1 MRNEA
6 DTRAD
11 LIDPRLNQAGWGS
24 DALSK
29 ITREFAITDGRL
41 MGGGRRSKKDIAD
54 YVLYYKNRIIG
65 VVEAKSEELS
75 AREGIAQAKRY
86 AERLQVRY
94 TFSTNGHELYQIDMQ
109 TGQEGPI
116 SEFPSP
122 KDLWD
127 KTFVTPSDW
136 SDRFSEIPFEDRSGT
151 WVPRYYQNNA
161 IQNTLDAIASNK
173 KRVLL
178 TLATGT
184 GKTAIAFQIVW
195 KLFHA
200 KWNLSYKPERRP
212 RILFLA
218 DRNILANQAFNAFS
232 AFDEDALVRIK
243 PHEIRKRGRVPTN
256 GSVFFTIFQTFM
268 RSEDEDAEPYF
279 GDYPEDFFDCIIV
292 DECHRGGA
300 KDESQWRAILEY
312 FSPAVQIGLTATPK
326 REHNADTYKYFEEPV
341 YVYSLKEGI
350 NDGFLTPFKVKRHQT
365 TLDNY
370 TYTND
375 DVVIQG
381 EVEPGRV
388 YEEADFNTS
397 SGIEI
402 VEREK
407 IRVRLFLNQI
417 DPREKSLVFCKTQPH
432 AALIRDLINQSNV
445 SSDPFYCVR
454 VTADD
459 GEDGE
464 QKLREFQD
472 NEKSI
477 PTILTT
483 SQKLSTGV
491 DARNIRHIV
500 LLRDINSMIEF
511 KQIVGRGTRLFD
523 GKDYFTIHDFVGASR
538 NFSDPEWDGEPEPE
552 EEPNGGGG
560 GGGRGGPEPPLP
572 PPPRPEKI
580 IIQLATG
587 KECEIDTMTQTS
599 FFDADGSVIS
609 LNQFLKNLYGQFP
622 DFFKNEEELIKL
634 WGDPQTRKELLERLA
649 DKGFPK
655 EQLEE
660 VKKLIKADKCDL
672 FDVLSYLAFETQ
684 AVSRKDRVEEHKDF
698 IFSHYDDKKQ
708 AFLDFVLAQYVIEG
722 VEQLD
727 PDLKLKTLLEI
738 KYGSI
743 FDAKE
748 ALGEPSEIR
757 DLFINF
763 QKFLYSKLKT
773 A

>member
-75 AREGIAQAKRY
+75 ASEGIAQAKRY

-109 TGQEGPI
+109 TGQEGTI
-116 SEFPSP
+116 NAFPSP

-127 KTFVTPSDW
+127 KTYTTSSDW

-151 WVPRYYQNNA
+151 WKPRYYQNNA
-161 IQNTLDAIASNK
+161 IQNTLDAIARNK

-243 PHEIRKRGRVPTN
+243 PDEIRKRGRVPTN

-381 EVEPGRV
+381 EVERGRE
-388 YEEADFNTS
+388 YEEQDFNTS
-397 SGIEI
+397 TGIFIE
-402 VEREK
+402 EREK
-407 IRVRLFLNQI
+407 KRIEVFLNNI
-417 DPREKSLVFCKTQPH
+417 DVQEKSLVFCKTQEH
-432 AALIRDLINQSNV
+432 AAVIRDLINQTNA

-538 NFSDPEWDGEPEPE
+538 NFSDPEWDGDPEPE
-552 EEPNGGGG
+552 EEPETKGGSTRP
-560 GGGRGGPEPPLP
+560 RGPTQPPVE
-572 PPPRPEKI
+572 RPEKVI
-580 IIQLATG
+580 IKLATG
-587 KECEIDTMTQTS
+587 KEETIETMSQTS
-599 FFDADGSVIS
+599 FFGPDGNIISV
-609 LNQFLKNLYGQFP
+609 NEFLQNLYGELP
-622 DFFKNEEELIKL
+622 EFFKDEDELIKI
-634 WGDPQTRKELLERLA
+634 WGDPKTRKELLDRLS

-660 VKKLIKADKCDL
+660 VKKLIKAENSDL
-672 FDVLSYLAFETQ
+672 FDVLSFLAFETR
-684 AVSRKDRVEEHKDF
+684 AISREVRVEEHRDL
-698 IFSHYDDKKQ
+698 IFSYYDDKKQ
-708 AFLDFVLAQYVIEG
+708 AFLDFVLSQYVSEG

-727 PDLKLKTLLEI
+727 PDGKLSTLMEM

-743 FDAKE
+743 EDGVSE
-748 ALGEPSEIR
+748 LGKPSEIR
-757 DLFINF
+757 EFFIGF
-763 QKFLYSKLKT
+763 QKFLYSKLKS

>member
-75 AREGIAQAKRY
+75 ASEGIAQAKRY

-116 SEFPSP
+116 NAFPSP

-127 KTFVTPSDW
+127 KTYTTSSDW

-151 WVPRYYQNNA
+151 WKPRYYQNNA

-232 AFDEDALVRIK
+232 AFDEDALIRIK
-243 PHEIRKRGRVPTN
+243 PDEIRKRGRVPTN

-312 FSPAVQIGLTATPK
+312 FSTAVQIGLTATPK

-381 EVEPGRV
+381 EVERGRE
-388 YEEADFNTS
+388 YEEQDFNTS
-397 SGIEI
+397 TGIFIE
-402 VEREK
+402 EREK
-407 IRVRLFLNQI
+407 KRIEVFLNNI
-417 DPREKSLVFCKTQPH
+417 DVQEKSLVFCKTQEH
-432 AALIRDLINQSNV
+432 AAVIRDLINQTNASA
-445 SSDPFYCVR
+445 DPFYCVR

-538 NFSDPEWDGEPEPE
+538 NFSDPEWDGDPEPE
-552 EEPNGGGG
+552 EEPETKGGSTRP
-560 GGGRGGPEPPLP
+560 RGPTQPPVE
-572 PPPRPEKI
+572 RPEKVI
-580 IIQLATG
+580 IKLATG
-587 KECEIDTMTQTS
+587 KEETIETMSQTS
-599 FFDADGSVIS
+599 FFGPDGNIISV
-609 LNQFLKNLYGQFP
+609 NEFLQNLYGELP
-622 DFFKNEEELIKL
+622 EFFKDEDELIKI
-634 WGDPQTRKELLERLA
+634 WGDPKTRKELLDRLS

-660 VKKLIKADKCDL
+660 VKKLIKAENSDL
-672 FDVLSYLAFETQ
+672 FDVLSFLAFETR
-684 AVSRKDRVEEHKDF
+684 AISREVRVEEHRDL
-698 IFSHYDDKKQ
+698 IFSYYDDKKQ
-708 AFLDFVLAQYVIEG
+708 AFLDFVLSQYVSEG

-727 PDLKLKTLLEI
+727 PDGKLSTLMEM

-743 FDAKE
+743 EDGVSE
-748 ALGEPSEIR
+748 LGKPSEIR
-757 DLFINF
+757 EFFIGF
-763 QKFLYSKLKT
+763 QKFLYSKLKS